1 MGLDLW
7 GQGWVFCAQAATEA
21 CAGCQ
26 CSSWVLVGFG
36 DEELGKTQVAGIMN
50 MNTYGIK
57 ASEIYTVVMV
67 VLAINFINGESCWV
81 YLQSRS
87 LRTVIPPAR

>member
-1 MGLDLW
+1 MLR
-7 GQGWVFCAQAATEA
+7 QPQRR
-21 CAGCQ
+21 
-26 CSSWVLVGFG
+26 VLAVSVAPGFLFG
-36 DEELGKTQVAGIMN
+36 DEEVGKTQVAGIMN
-50 MNTYGIK
+50 MNTYGMK
-57 ASEIYTVVMV
+57 ASEIYTVVMG